1 MRFFDAHCD
10 TIMKVRE
17 GKGDFA
23 VGGMHVTLPGML
35 ESGTA
40 AQVFAAF
47 VTSEQKPGE
56 EFETA
61 MSMLEGI
68 RGLCRDNPAH
78 LVHAT
83 EWPAIAGA
91 FDVEGRVAV
100 IMGVEGAAPLQGSLE
115 NLHDFHRAGVRILTI
130 AWADSPFCG
139 STFGEGGGL
148 TALGRDLIDS
158 CRDLGIVID
167 VSHASD
173 AAFWDVV
180 GMLDGPFVASHSNCR
195 SLCSFPRN
203 LTDDMIR
210 SLADRG
216 GVMGL
221 NLGSGFLSEEF
232 HAREQAAMDE
242 FFRVTKSGEKTFD
255 EAFEVVEASTAQIP
269 RPALEVIVAHVTH
282 AMKVGGEDCV
292 GLGGDLDGVAS
303 TPEGIEG
310 VQDYPKIA
318 SLLKAAGLSDAQV
331 EKVCWRNM
339 ARVFAHV
346 MGEDV

>member
-23 VGGMHVTLPGML
+23 VGEGMHITLPGML
-35 ESGTA
+35 DSGMA

-47 VTSEQKPGE
+47 VASDQKPGE

-68 RGLCRDNPAH
+68 RRLCDDHPAH
-78 LVHAT
+78 LMLAT
-83 EWPAIAGA
+83 EWPVIAEA
-91 FDVEGRVAV
+91 LASEARIAV
-100 IMGVEGAAPLQGSLE
+100 ILGVEGAAPLQGALE
-115 NLHDFHRAGVRILTI
+115 NLHSFYEAGVRILTI

-139 STFGEGGGL
+139 STFGNGGGL
-148 TALGRDLIDS
+148 TAIGRDLIER
-158 CRDLGIVID
+158 CQDLGIVVD

-173 AAFWDVV
+173 AAFWDVAGV
-180 GMLDGPFVASHSNCR
+180 LDGPLVASHSNCR

-203 LTDDMIR
+203 LTNDMIR
-210 SLADRG
+210 RLAELG
-216 GVMGL
+216 GVMGI

-232 HAREQAAMDE
+232 HAREKEDIDE

-255 EAFEVVEASTAQIP
+255 EALKDVEAASALIP
-269 RPALEVIVAHVTH
+269 RPALDLVVAHVKH
-282 AMKVGGEDCV
+282 AINVGGEDCI
-292 GLGGDLDGVAS
+292 GLGGDLDGIAS
-303 TPEGIEG
+303 TPVGIEG

-318 SLLKAAGLSDAQV
+318 HLLSDAGLSDDQL
-331 EKVCWRNM
+331 EKVCWRNL
-339 ARVFAHV
+339 ARVFGEV
-346 MGEDV
+346 MR